1 MELDITFGQR
11 MAMIVTV
18 FHLHRRYRCR
28 LALGQAL
35 DG

>member
-11 MAMIVTV
+11 MAMIY
-18 FHLHRRYRCR
+18 LHRRYRCR
-28 LALGQAL
+28 LALGQTL